1 MFILIHRLDNKKLPK
16 TKERSITYS
25 HPRTVI
31 YRQLFIHL
39 ERREKK
45 RSRSVYVCGG
55 GVVREKSS
63 LGANDSIICVIE

>member
-55 GVVREKSS
+55 GVVRERKVASGQTTA
-63 LGANDSIICVIE
+63 LFV